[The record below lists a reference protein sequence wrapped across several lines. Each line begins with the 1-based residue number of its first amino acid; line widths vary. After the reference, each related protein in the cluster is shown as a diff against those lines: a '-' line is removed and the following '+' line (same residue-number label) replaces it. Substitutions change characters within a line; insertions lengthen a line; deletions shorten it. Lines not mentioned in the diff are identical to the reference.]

1 MIARAPATRRLLSM
15 LALAATQ
22 SVHAQSVEDVG
33 ARAAPQVHS
42 YTIAAP
48 SNTTVREFSFP
59 LFVVVPFSPALA
71 VDVGTSYARSD
82 VEHTTSGTT
91 ETSDID
97 GLTDT
102 QVRATYVIG
111 NDFVVL
117 TAGINLPT
125 GQSRVTPR
133 QQIAAGLIGSDFLA
147 FPISSMGTGLGG
159 TGGVAV
165 ARSVGVWSIGG
176 GVSIHRTAQYDPFDG
191 DDGATLH
198 YRPGNEYRARV
209 GADRAI
215 GAGRATFGFT
225 YSTFGNDD
233 LAGSIY
239 NTGNRY
245 LTQFSFDDVAGPGR
259 LTVAAWNLFRGAGTM
274 IDSVFIGRENIANAA
289 LSYGV
294 GVGGTLLEPNIEG
307 RAWSQS
313 NAPTSLLSTVGVRA
327 QLSFVGMTMLPGVG
341 LTFGRVASEAS
352 DGANGTARLT
362 GWHATLAVRLR

>member
-1 MIARAPATRRLLSM
+1 M
-15 LALAATQ
+15 LALAATRH
-22 SVHAQSVEDVG
+22 VYAQAVEDVG

-48 SNTTVREFSFP
+48 SSTTVREFSIPIFVLFP
-59 LFVVVPFSPALA
+59 LSPALT
-71 VDVGTSYARSD
+71 VDLGTSYARSN
-82 VEHTTSGTT
+82 VEQTTLGRA
-91 ETSDID
+91 ETSDIA

-165 ARSVGVWSIGG
+165 ARPVGAWSIGG

-191 DDGATLH
+191 GDGTALH

-225 YSTFGNDD
+225 YSTFGNDN

-245 LTQFSFDDVAGPGR
+245 LTQFSFDDMAGPGR
-259 LTVAAWNLFRGAGTM
+259 ITVAAWNLFRGAGTM
-274 IDSVFIGRENIANAA
+274 VDSVFIGRENIVNGA

-294 GVGGTLLEPNIEG
+294 AVGGTLLEPNIEG

-327 QLSFVGMTMLPGVG
+327 RLSLVGMTMLPGVG
-341 LTFGRVASEAS
+341 LTFGRVASQEP
-352 DGANGTARLT
+352 DGASGTAKLT